1 MFYIIVILAGIFA
14 VPAKADETLK
24 FRKVQYTT
32 SQQVQ
37 QIGDVPGH
45 LQGFSRYVGVA
56 TFPDGS
62 TARDIVFG
70 AFDGVVSAGN
80 GGTFVGYENIV
91 FSDGSELWLKA
102 TGSFKVINQT
112 ENGNHI
118 TANGS
123 FIVTSGKG
131 RYAGAKGDGTY
142 EGFQDTVGRV
152 PGETLGVIDIVLNVK
167 K

>member
-1 MFYIIVILAGIFA
+1 MRHIILACALAGILS

-32 SQQVQ
+32 SLQVQ
-37 QIGDVPGH
+37 QISDVPGH
-45 LQGFSRYVGVA
+45 VQGLVRYAGVA

-70 AFDGVVSAGN
+70 AFERAGN
-80 GGTFVGYENIV
+80 GGTFGGYENIV
-91 FSDGSELWLKA
+91 FSDGSELWLKD
-102 TGSFKVINQT
+102 TGPYKIASQT
-112 ENGNHI
+112 ENAQHL
-118 TANGS
+118 TANGT

-142 EGFQDTVGRV
+142 EGFEDTVGRS
-152 PGETLGVIDIVLNVK
+152 PGETLGVYDIVLNIK